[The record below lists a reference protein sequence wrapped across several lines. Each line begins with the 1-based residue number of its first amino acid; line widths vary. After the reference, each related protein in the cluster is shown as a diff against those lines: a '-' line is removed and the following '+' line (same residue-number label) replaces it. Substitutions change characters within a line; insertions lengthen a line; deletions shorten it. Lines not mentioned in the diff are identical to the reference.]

1 MRSAR
6 STPARQLDPR
16 NPHAP
21 PPRFLTCTA
30 TFDGHDAAINMV
42 RRLLQEAGAE
52 VVHLGHNRRVEEIV
66 AAAIQEDVDA
76 VAISSYQGGHTEFF
90 GYLVDALAERGGGH
104 IRVFGGGGGTITSE
118 EAEALE
124 AGGVSRIYAPEH
136 GKRLGLRGMIQ
147 DMLTRLPGL
156 RPTAVLHADPDQ
168 PFSIARTLS
177 HIERGG
183 AAPAPR
189 ERSPCPVLGVTGTGG
204 AGKSS
209 VVDELLFR
217 LLRAWPDRRFALL
230 AIDPTRHR
238 SGGALLGDRIRMN
251 SVHGP
256 RVYMRSM
263 ATRRKHRATNAALPE
278 CIAFLRHAG
287 FDLVIVETAGTGQGD
302 AEIAELVDLSLYVMT
317 SDYGAPSQLEKIQ
330 MLDYA
335 DLVAL
340 NKSDKQGAE
349 DALREV
355 QRQLARGSPDAQV
368 TATVASRHNDRGITG
383 LCRQLSAR
391 LEKIDGRFDSIPA
404 IDGEP
409 TGGEALIPAGRVRYL
424 GEISET
430 GRRVRAHIDHQCAA
444 ATRAQHLYD
453 SLREVGDSRLPEPL
467 EHYAGDRTAERS
479 DVTLDRLRRAYEEAL
494 GGLDSDSV
502 SRLREWPTRRQGYR
516 NAEYV
521 YRSGGRELRG
531 ENFRQSLSRLAIPKL
546 ALPRVEAW
554 GELLRFLLEE
564 NLPGAYPY
572 TAGVFSYRRSGE
584 DPTRMF
590 AGEGTPER
598 TNRRFH
604 YLAAGQPAVRLSTAF
619 DPVALYGEDPDARPD
634 IYGRVGMSGVSVAT
648 LDDMKKLYSG
658 FDLCAQNTSV
668 SMTINGPAPIM
679 LAWVLNVAVDQQ
691 VGKYLRETGKMAS
704 VQALRAERFRDQAP
718 VEYYGDLPAGN
729 DGLGLALLGLSG
741 DELVDRQTYARIRSA
756 ALKVLRGTVQ
766 ADILKEDQAQNECIF
781 PLELGLRMMGDMQQT
796 LIAAEARR
804 YYSVSVS
811 GYHIAEAGANPITQL
826 AFTLANGFTLVE
838 YYLARGMAIDDFVPQ
853 FSFFF
858 SNGMDPEYAVIGR
871 VARRIW
877 ARAMRNCYDASPRSQ
892 RLKYHIQ
899 TSGRSLQAQDIDF
912 NDARTTL
919 QALYAVY
926 DNCNSL
932 HTNAY
937 DEAVTTPTEESVRR
951 ALAIQLIINRELGL
965 TMNENVLQGSFIIQ
979 ELTDLVE
986 EAVYAEFDR
995 LSLRGG
1001 VLGAMEHLYQRTRI
1015 QEESL
1020 DYEQQKE
1027 SGAVTVVGVNTFVD
1041 ESGSAVKK
1049 DQLIRASTKEKEQCL
1064 ESLARFKAQHAA
1076 GRDAALRCLQDAVL
1090 GGVNI
1095 FDVLMKT
1102 VRHCS
1107 LGQITH
1113 AIYEVGGRYRRR
1125 M

>member
-1 MRSAR
+1 MTNATSEGRSPRSRARDGGRDLRGWLSRRKAKVIAGLVVLFHVLGLLGSVNAVMTARTAQGAIAWAVSLNTFPYVAVPAYWVFGRRKFEGYVESFQKHDAQLRRFVQEFRSRLAPYEIAREERVPDYEALKTLAR
-6 STPARQLDPR
+6 SPLLGR
-16 NPHAP
+16 NDVE
-21 PPRFLTCTA
+21 LLIDGEA
-30 TFDGHDAAINMV
+30 TFDSIIEGIGRARESVLVEFYIVRDDGLG
-42 RRLLQEAGAE
+42 RRLQQALIAKAREGVRVLFLYDEIGSHGLTQAYRTELQEAGAE

-679 LAWVLNVAVDQQ
+679 LAWFLNVAVDQQ
-691 VGKYLRETGKMAS
+691 RSEEHTS
-704 VQALRAERFRDQAP
+704 
-718 VEYYGDLPAGN
+718 
-729 DGLGLALLGLSG
+729 
-741 DELVDRQTYARIRSA
+741 ELQS
-756 ALKVLRGTVQ
+756 
-766 ADILKEDQAQNECIF
+766 
-781 PLELGLRMMGDMQQT
+781 
-796 LIAAEARR
+796 
-804 YYSVSVS
+804 
-811 GYHIAEAGANPITQL
+811 H
-826 AFTLANGFTLVE
+826 
-838 YYLARGMAIDDFVPQ
+838 
-853 FSFFF
+853 
-858 SNGMDPEYAVIGR
+858 
-871 VARRIW
+871 
-877 ARAMRNCYDASPRSQ
+877 
-892 RLKYHIQ
+892 
-899 TSGRSLQAQDIDF
+899 
-912 NDARTTL
+912 
-919 QALYAVY
+919 
-926 DNCNSL
+926 
-932 HTNAY
+932 
-937 DEAVTTPTEESVRR
+937 
-951 ALAIQLIINRELGL
+951 
-965 TMNENVLQGSFIIQ
+965 
-979 ELTDLVE
+979 
-986 EAVYAEFDR
+986 
-995 LSLRGG
+995 
-1001 VLGAMEHLYQRTRI
+1001 
-1015 QEESL
+1015 
-1020 DYEQQKE
+1020 
-1027 SGAVTVVGVNTFVD
+1027 
-1041 ESGSAVKK
+1041 
-1049 DQLIRASTKEKEQCL
+1049 
-1064 ESLARFKAQHAA
+1064 
-1076 GRDAALRCLQDAVL
+1076 
-1090 GGVNI
+1090 
-1095 FDVLMKT
+1095 
-1102 VRHCS
+1102 
-1107 LGQITH
+1107 
-1113 AIYEVGGRYRRR
+1113 
-1125 M
+1125 